1 MDGQAAA
8 ACAVRE
14 VTEQAR
20 NQRRLA
26 LADEASARIGPRLAN
41 AGAADLLAGG
51 WPGKGGRPG
60 RCPDA
65 RPADDIAILMART

>member
-1 MDGQAAA
+1 VTPAGRFWSCTLFPITGMDGQAAA

-26 LADEASARIGPRLAN
+26 LADEASAR
-41 AGAADLLAGG
+41 
-51 WPGKGGRPG
+51 
-60 RCPDA
+60 
-65 RPADDIAILMART
+65 